1 MNGFKV
7 TDSRELSGMTPAG
20 GERTYYRVWI
30 RTERGATG
38 HVDVEQADWNTDTL
52 PGILQEKA
60 DQLDLAFML

>member
-1 MNGFKV
+1 
-7 TDSRELSGMTPAG
+7 MTPAG